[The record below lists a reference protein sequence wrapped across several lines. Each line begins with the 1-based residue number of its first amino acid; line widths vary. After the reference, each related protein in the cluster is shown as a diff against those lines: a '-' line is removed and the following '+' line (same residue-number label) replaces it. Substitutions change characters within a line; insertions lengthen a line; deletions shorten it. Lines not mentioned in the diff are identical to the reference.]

1 MKKILIILIVLMLFG
16 CSANSKVEETD
27 DTVTETTEPS
37 EEIINVYNYDNLP
50 YEPLKEY
57 SESFNKNSAWTF
69 NGDGS
74 FISELNKKTI
84 HINSGEVSLNSAS
97 IMLKSGN
104 HTLSFSSNVGGN
116 VKVYSNDG
124 TYLESR
130 FEPGSISLS
139 FSLDETNYETIFS
152 FIFSGD
158 NSDVVIDEFNIDSDN
173 KKYGVLI
180 NQVTFL
186 DNLEK
191 QVVFKN
197 NPGNCFGV
205 YNSNDELVYVAD
217 VSEAIFENDTNEWL
231 YKGFFGGLNSNGSYY
246 IKSEFGCY
254 SNVFTISGGYD
265 SLLSDALNA
274 IYVQRCG
281 FETEGVLGHPACHT
295 ADSKVFTYTSE
306 TYINTTGGWHDAGDY
321 GKYTIVENKVIAD
334 LLFSYMYG
342 KNEDSALIDEIE
354 FGLDYI
360 LKLQK
365 SDGSVYNKVVSKSF
379 ADFISPE
386 LDNQETYLLYSWTS
400 CTASFAGITGLAYE
414 AFKDSNSELADRCL
428 DAFNKAITF
437 LVNNKS
443 ASNEKNPD
451 EFDVGTYYVEN
462 ESDERLFAYAVAYK
476 LTKED
481 KYKDLCFELMN
492 NGIDSDDRVANCRVY
507 AYTILLD
514 SLQYNSDFYNTVK
527 EKLKEECD
535 GICDGSASNVYA
547 YPYLTYMWGSNAH
560 VSEAINELLLGSR
573 YLKDERYVVK
583 ASEMINYIL
592 GLNTLDMSFVWGYGY
607 SYPSTIHSRLAYSKG
622 QNSIKGAMCNG
633 VDQLLSD
640 GEIGKYFSDDS
651 PVGVRFV
658 DNRDSYSNVE
668 PAINYNSALYL
679 SLSLLEYANNHSL
692 Q

>member
-1 MKKILIILIVLMLFG
+1 MLFG
-16 CSANSKVEETD
+16 CSANSKVEETE
-27 DTVTETTEPS
+27 VTETETIEPT

-57 SESFNKNSAWTF
+57 SESFNKNNAWTLS
-69 NGDGS
+69 GDGS
-74 FISELNKKTI
+74 FSSELSNKKI
-84 HINSGEVSLNSAS
+84 HINSGDVSLNSAS
-97 IMLKSGN
+97 IMLKSGS
-104 HTLSFSSNVGGN
+104 HSLSFTSNTSGSI
-116 VKVYSNDG
+116 KVYSNDG
-124 TYLESR
+124 TYLETGFDAGLVSLM
-130 FEPGSISLS
+130 FSLS
-139 FSLDETNYETIFS
+139 ETNYESIIS
-152 FIFSGD
+152 FEFSG
-158 NSDVVIDEFNIDSDN
+158 SDVDVCIDDFVVDGDN
-173 KKYGVLI
+173 KVYGALC
-180 NQVTFL
+180 NQVTYL

-191 QVVFKN
+191 QVVFRN
-197 NPGNCFGV
+197 NPGNYFYV
-205 YNSNDELVYVAD
+205 YNSNNELVYTGD

-231 YKGFFGGLNSNGSYY
+231 YKGFFGDVKESGTYY

-254 SNVFTISGGYD
+254 SNTFTISESYN

-281 FETEGVLGHPACHT
+281 FDTSGVLGHPACHT
-295 ADSKVFTYTSE
+295 ADSKVFTYTSD

-342 KNEDSALIDEIE
+342 KNIDSALVDEIKY
-354 FGLDYI
+354 GLDYI

-365 SDGSVYNKVVSKSF
+365 EDGSVYNKVVSKSF

-386 LDNQETYLLYSWTS
+386 YDNQETYLLWAWTS
-400 CTASFAGITGLAYE
+400 CSASFAGITGLAYE
-414 AFKDSNSELADRCL
+414 AFKDSDPDLANKCL
-428 DAFNKAITF
+428 DAFNKAIIF
-437 LVNNKS
+437 LVGYKG
-443 ASNEKNPD
+443 ASNEQNPD
-451 EFDVGTYYVEN
+451 GFDVGTYYVED
-462 ESDERLFAYAVAYK
+462 ESDERLFAYAMAYK
-476 LTKED
+476 LTKDD
-481 KYKDLCFELMN
+481 KYKDLCINIFN
-492 NGIDSDDRVANCRVY
+492 NGIDTNDRVANCRVY

-514 SLQYNSDFYNTVK
+514 SLEYNSDFYNTVK
-527 EKLKEECD
+527 DKLKEECD
-535 GICDGSASNVYA
+535 SICDGSASNVYA

-592 GLNTLDMSFVWGYGY
+592 GLNTLNMSFIWGYGN
-607 SYPSTIHSRLAYSKG
+607 SYPSSIHSRLAYAKG

-640 GEIGKYFSDDS
+640 GEIGKYFNEDS
-651 PVGVRFV
+651 PIGTRFV